1 MKITITMKLL
11 QSNESYDIQVSDSQ
25 KIIDTLR
32 ILKDNLPMF
41 RFIEEVEHV
50 KEKDSGRIIS
60 TEFTYAQMHL
70 YSGNELLIK

>member
-1 MKITITMKLL
+1 MKITITVKLL
-11 QSNESYDIQVSDSQ
+11 QSDESYDIQVSDSQ
-25 KIIDTLR
+25 KISDTLR

-41 RFIEEVEHV
+41 RNIEEVENV

-60 TEFTYAQMHL
+60 TEFTYAQAHL